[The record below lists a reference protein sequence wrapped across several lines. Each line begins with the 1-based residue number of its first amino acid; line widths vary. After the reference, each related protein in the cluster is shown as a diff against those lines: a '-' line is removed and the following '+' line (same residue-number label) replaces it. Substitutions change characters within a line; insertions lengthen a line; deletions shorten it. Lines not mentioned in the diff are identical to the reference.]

1 MKTQKKWIK
10 SMLSIIMAGIMLFGM
25 TLTTLAAGE
34 LETRAAKT
42 GTVTINNTVAGKNL
56 TYYQIFSAT
65 KSGTAVAYTLSQDFE
80 GFFTSDAKYGCTG
93 LTGEALSQ
101 KAYEYVSNQTAPDAK
116 KALSQE
122 LLAWTLANKKIGTT
136 ITTTET
142 TTMVPDLA
150 YGFYLFNFA
159 GATNVDGITG
169 DVATPAMLIN
179 VTDPTVTIN
188 MKSSYPVVDKIAD
201 DQSTAIG
208 DTVTY
213 TLTSH
218 VPDMTG
224 YDSYVFKFK
233 DTLSAGLTF
242 GGVTEVKIGN
252 QTLVADTGYQL
263 THEPGNPNAITIEIL
278 DFINYQNQ
286 AGQPIVV
293 KYTATVNEKAVVGMN
308 PNTNEAKV
316 EYSNDPSNPTLGVPS
331 VPDVVDVHTF
341 DFTVNKYFM
350 ADKNESPLSGVGF
363 KLYKNKDCTEEVN
376 VVRES
381 EGNDQNAAVYRKA
394 KAEESGVEAITPASG
409 KIQFKGLD
417 AGTYYLKETTT
428 PDGYNKLT
436 GSIEIVIK
444 PTYSQEG
451 KLTEYEVKYTYNGI
465 TETVSSNQVNQSPTI
480 KVENKSGTQL
490 PNTGGIGAVIFT
502 IAGVAILAVVMICS
516 MRSKKR
522 KHS

>member
-34 LETRAAKT
+34 LEANAAPT

-56 TYYQIFSAT
+56 TYYQIFAAT
-65 KSGTAVAYTLSQDFE
+65 KNGTAVAYTLNQEFA
-80 GFFTSDAKYGCTG
+80 GFFTLNGKYGCAG
-93 LTGEALSQ
+93 LEGEALSQ
-101 KAYEYVSNQTAPDAK
+101 KAYEYVSNQTAPDAR

-122 LLAWTLANKKIGTT
+122 LLAWTLANNKKGTT
-136 ITTTET
+136 TTTTET
-142 TTMVPDLA
+142 TTMVSGLA

-159 GATNVDGITG
+159 GATNVDGIKG

-188 MKSSYPVVDKIAD
+188 MKSSYPVVDKTVD
-201 DQSTAIG
+201 DHSTAIG

-213 TLTSH
+213 TLISH

-252 QTLVADTGYQL
+252 QTLVANTGYRL
-263 THEPGNPNAITIEIL
+263 TQGGENPNAITIEIL

-316 EYSNDPSNPTLGVPS
+316 EYSNDPFNSNIGVPS

-350 ADKNESPLSGVGF
+350 VNQQKSPLSGVGF
-363 KLYKNKDCTEEVN
+363 RLYTDQDCNNEVK

-381 EGNDQNAAVYRKA
+381 EGNDQNVAVYRKA
-394 KAEESGVEAITPASG
+394 KVDELGVEAITPASG

-417 AGTYYLKETTT
+417 KGTYYLKETTT

-436 GSIEIVIK
+436 GPITIEIT
-444 PTYSQEG
+444 PTYENE
-451 KLTEYEVKYTYNGI
+451 KLTKYEVRYTYNNK
-465 TETVSSNQVNQSPTI
+465 EVVVSSDRKDQSPTI
-480 KVENKSGTQL
+480 EVENKSGTEL

>member
-136 ITTTET
+136 ITTET

-179 VTDPTVTIN
+179 VTDPAVTIN

-242 GGVTEVKIGN
+242 GKITEVKVGD
-252 QTLVADTGYQL
+252 QPLTAETQYTLTQEL
-263 THEPGNPNAITIEIL
+263 ENPNAITIEIL

-436 GSIEIVIK
+436 GPIKIEIT
-444 PTYSQEG
+444 PTYEKE
-451 KLTEYEVKYTYNGI
+451 KLTKYEVKYTYNDKVVV
-465 TETVSSNQVNQSPTI
+465 VSSDKKDQSPTI
-480 KVENKSGTQL
+480 EVENKSGTEL

>member
-34 LETRAAKT
+34 LETRAAET
-42 GTVTINNTVAGKNL
+42 GTVTINNTVAGKGL
-56 TYYQIFSAT
+56 TYYQIFAAT
-65 KSGTAVAYTLSQDFE
+65 KNGTAVAYTLNQEFA
-80 GFFTSDAKYGCTG
+80 GFFTSNEKYGCAG
-93 LTGEALSQ
+93 LEGEAFSQ
-101 KAYEYVSNQTAPDAK
+101 KAYEYVSNQTAPDAR

-122 LLAWTLANKKIGTT
+122 LLAWTLANNKNGTT
-136 ITTTET
+136 TTTTET
-142 TTMVPDLA
+142 TTMVPGLV

-159 GATNVDGITG
+159 RATNVDGITG

-179 VTDPTVTIN
+179 VTDPAVTIN
-188 MKSSYPVVDKIAD
+188 MKSSYPVVDKTAD

-242 GGVTEVKIGN
+242 GKITEVKVGD
-252 QTLVADTGYQL
+252 QPLTAETQYTLTQEV
-263 THEPGNPNAITIEIL
+263 ENPNAITIEIL
-278 DFINYQNQ
+278 NFINYKNQ
-286 AGQPIVV
+286 VGQPIVV

-316 EYSNDPSNPTLGVPS
+316 EYSNDPSNPTTGVPS

-350 ADKNESPLSGVGF
+350 ADQQKSPLSGVGF
-363 KLYKNKDCTEEVN
+363 RLYTDKDCMNEVK
-376 VVRES
+376 VVQES
-381 EGNDQNAAVYRKA
+381 AGDGQNAAVYRKA
-394 KAEESGVEAITPASG
+394 KAEESGVEAITPAFG

-436 GSIEIVIK
+436 GPIKIEIT
-444 PTYSQEG
+444 PTYEKE
-451 KLTEYEVKYTYNGI
+451 KLTKYEVKYTYNDKVVV
-465 TETVSSNQVNQSPTI
+465 VSSDKKDQSPTI
-480 KVENKSGTQL
+480 EVENKSGTEL

>member
-1 MKTQKKWIK
+1 M
-10 SMLSIIMAGIMLFGM
+10 
-25 TLTTLAAGE
+25 
-34 LETRAAKT
+34 
-42 GTVTINNTVAGKNL
+42 
-56 TYYQIFSAT
+56 
-65 KSGTAVAYTLSQDFE
+65 
-80 GFFTSDAKYGCTG
+80 
-93 LTGEALSQ
+93 
-101 KAYEYVSNQTAPDAK
+101 
-116 KALSQE
+116 
-122 LLAWTLANKKIGTT
+122 
-136 ITTTET
+136 
-142 TTMVPDLA
+142 
-150 YGFYLFNFA
+150 
-159 GATNVDGITG
+159 
-169 DVATPAMLIN
+169 
-179 VTDPTVTIN
+179 
-188 MKSSYPVVDKIAD
+188 
-201 DQSTAIG
+201 
-208 DTVTY
+208 
-213 TLTSH
+213 
-218 VPDMTG
+218 
-224 YDSYVFKFK
+224 
-233 DTLSAGLTF
+233 
-242 GGVTEVKIGN
+242 GVTEVKIGN

-436 GSIEIVIK
+436 GPIEIVIK
-444 PTYSQEG
+444 PAYSQEG

>member
-42 GTVTINNTVAGKNL
+42 GTVTINNTVAGKDL
-56 TYYQIFSAT
+56 TYYQIFAAT
-65 KSGTAVAYTLSQDFE
+65 KKGTAVAYTLNPEFT
-80 GFFTSDAKYGCTG
+80 GFFTSNEKYGCTD
-93 LTGEALSQ
+93 LEGEALSQ
-101 KAYEYVSNQTAPDAK
+101 KAYEYVSNQTAPDAR

-136 ITTTET
+136 ITTET

-188 MKSSYPVVDKIAD
+188 MKSSYPVVDKTVD

-242 GGVTEVKIGN
+242 GGVTEVKVGD
-252 QTLVADTGYQL
+252 QPL
-263 THEPGNPNAITIEIL
+263 TAETQYKLTQEPGNPNAITIEIL
-278 DFINYQNQ
+278 DFITYKNQ

-436 GSIEIVIK
+436 GPIKIEIT
-444 PTYSQEG
+444 PTYEKE
-451 KLTEYEVKYTYNGI
+451 KLTKYEVKYTYNDKVVI
-465 TETVSSNQVNQSPTI
+465 VSSDQKDQSPTI
-480 KVENKSGTQL
+480 EVENKSGTEL

>member
-1 MKTQKKWIK
+1 MKRQKKWIK
-10 SMLSIIMAGIMLFGM
+10 SMLSILMAGIMLFGM

-34 LETRAAKT
+34 LEANAAAT

-65 KSGTAVAYTLSQDFE
+65 KSGTAVAYTLNQEFE
-80 GFFTSDAKYGCTG
+80 GFFTSNAKYGCTG

-101 KAYEYVSNQTAPDAK
+101 KAYEYVSNQTAPDAR

-122 LLAWTLANKKIGTT
+122 LLAWTLENKKNGTT
-136 ITTTET
+136 TTTTET
-142 TTMVPDLA
+142 TTTVPGLA

-179 VTDPTVTIN
+179 VTDPTVEIN
-188 MKSSYPVVDKIAD
+188 MKSSYPVVDKTAD

-252 QTLVADTGYQL
+252 QTLAADTQYTL
-263 THEPGNPNAITIEIL
+263 TQEPGNPNAITIEIL
-278 DFINYQNQ
+278 NFIQYKTQ
-286 AGQPIVV
+286 AGDPIVV
-293 KYTATVNEKAVVGMN
+293 TYTATVNENAVVGMN
-308 PNTNEAKV
+308 PNTNKAEV
-316 EYSNDPSNPTLGVPS
+316 EYSNDPSNPSAGVPS

-350 ADKNESPLSGVGF
+350 ANQQESPLSGVGF
-363 KLYKNKDCTEEVN
+363 KLYTDKDCMNEVK
-376 VVRES
+376 VVQES
-381 EGNDQNAAVYRKA
+381 AGDGQNAAVYRKA
-394 KAEESGVEAITPASG
+394 KAEEAGVEAITPASG

-428 PDGYNKLT
+428 PDGYNALT
-436 GSIEIVIK
+436 GPIKIEIT

-451 KLTEYEVKYTYNGI
+451 KLTKYDVKYTYNGI

>member
-34 LETRAAKT
+34 LETRAAET

-80 GFFTSDAKYGCTG
+80 GFFTSNTKYGCTS

-101 KAYEYVSNQTAPDAK
+101 KAYEYVSNQKESDAR

-122 LLAWTLANKKIGTT
+122 LLAWTLANNKTGTKT
-136 ITTTET
+136 TTTET
-142 TTMVPDLA
+142 TTTVPDLA

-169 DVATPAMLIN
+169 GVATPAMLIN
-179 VTDPTVTIN
+179 VTDPAVTIN
-188 MKSSYPVVDKIAD
+188 MKSSYPVVDKTAD

-224 YDSYVFKFK
+224 YASYVFKFK

-242 GGVTEVKIGN
+242 GKITEVKVGD
-252 QTLVADTGYQL
+252 QTLAADTGYTL
-263 THEPGNPNAITIEIL
+263 TQEEKNPNAITIEIL
-278 DFINYQNQ
+278 KFINYKNQ
-286 AGQPIVV
+286 VGQPIVV

-308 PNTNEAKV
+308 PNTNKATV
-316 EYSNDPSNPTLGVPS
+316 EYSNEPSNPTIGVPS

-350 ADKNESPLSGVGF
+350 ADQQKSPLSGVGF
-363 KLYKNKDCTEEVN
+363 RLYTDKDCMNEVK

-381 EGNDQNAAVYRKA
+381 AGDGQNAAVYRKA
-394 KAEESGVEAITPASG
+394 KAGESGVEAITPASG

-436 GSIEIVIK
+436 GPITIEIT
-444 PTYSQEG
+444 PTYENE
-451 KLTEYEVKYTYNGI
+451 KLTKYEVRYTYNNK
-465 TETVSSNQVNQSPTI
+465 EVVVSSDRKDQSPTI
-480 KVENKSGTQL
+480 EVENKSGTEL

>member
-34 LETRAAKT
+34 LETRAAET
-42 GTVTINNTVAGKNL
+42 GTVTINNTVAGKGL
-56 TYYQIFSAT
+56 TYYQIFAAT
-65 KSGTAVAYTLSQDFE
+65 KNGTAVAYTLNQEFA
-80 GFFTSDAKYGCTG
+80 GFFTSNEKYGCAG
-93 LTGEALSQ
+93 LEGEAFSQ
-101 KAYEYVSNQTAPDAK
+101 KAYEYVSNQTAPDAR

-122 LLAWTLANKKIGTT
+122 LLAWTLANNKNGTT
-136 ITTTET
+136 TTTTET
-142 TTMVPDLA
+142 TTMVPGLV

-179 VTDPTVTIN
+179 VTDPAVTIN
-188 MKSSYPVVDKIAD
+188 MKSSYPVVDKTAD

-242 GGVTEVKIGN
+242 GKITEVKVGD
-252 QTLVADTGYQL
+252 QPLTAETQYTLTQEV
-263 THEPGNPNAITIEIL
+263 E
-278 DFINYQNQ
+278 
-286 AGQPIVV
+286 
-293 KYTATVNEKAVVGMN
+293 N

-316 EYSNDPSNPTLGVPS
+316 EYSNDPSNPTTGVPS

-350 ADKNESPLSGVGF
+350 ADQQKSPLSGVGF
-363 KLYKNKDCTEEVN
+363 RLYTDKDCMNEVK
-376 VVRES
+376 VVQES
-381 EGNDQNAAVYRKA
+381 AGDGQNAAVYRKA
-394 KAEESGVEAITPASG
+394 KAEESGVEAITPAFG

-436 GSIEIVIK
+436 GPIKIEIT
-444 PTYSQEG
+444 PTYEKE
-451 KLTEYEVKYTYNGI
+451 KLTKYEVKYTYNDKVVV
-465 TETVSSNQVNQSPTI
+465 VSSDKKDQSPTI
-480 KVENKSGTQL
+480 EVENKSGTEL

>member
-1 MKTQKKWIK
+1 MKRQKKWIK
-10 SMLSIIMAGIMLFGM
+10 SMLSILMAGIMLFGM

-34 LETRAAKT
+34 LEANAAAT

-65 KSGTAVAYTLSQDFE
+65 KSGTAVAYTLNQEFE
-80 GFFTSDAKYGCTG
+80 GFFTSNAKYGCTG

-101 KAYEYVSNQTAPDAK
+101 KAYEYVSNQTAPDAR

-122 LLAWTLANKKIGTT
+122 LLAWTLANKTNGTT
-136 ITTTET
+136 TTTTET
-142 TTMVPDLA
+142 TTTVSGLA

-179 VTDPTVTIN
+179 VTDSTVTIN
-188 MKSSYPVVDKIAD
+188 MKSSYPVVDKTAD

-252 QTLVADTGYQL
+252 QTLAADTGYQL
-263 THEPGNPNAITIEIL
+263 TQGGENPNAITIEIL
-278 DFINYQNQ
+278 NFINYKNQ
-286 AGQPIVV
+286 VGQPIVV
-293 KYTATVNEKAVVGMN
+293 TYTATVNEKAVVGMN
-308 PNTNEAKV
+308 PNTNKAEV
-316 EYSNDPSNPTLGVPS
+316 EYSNDPSNPSAGVPS

-350 ADKNESPLSGVGF
+350 ANQQESPLSGVGF
-363 KLYKNKDCTEEVN
+363 KLYTDKDCMNEVK
-376 VVRES
+376 VVQES
-381 EGNDQNAAVYRKA
+381 AGDGQNAAVYRKA
-394 KAEESGVEAITPASG
+394 KAEEVGVEAITPASG

-417 AGTYYLKETTT
+417 EGTYYLKETTT
-428 PDGYNKLT
+428 PDGYNALT
-436 GSIEIVIK
+436 GPIEIVIK
-444 PTYSQEG
+444 PTYSKEG
-451 KLTEYEVKYTYNGI
+451 KLTKYDVNYTYNGI

>member
-34 LETRAAKT
+34 LETRAAET
-42 GTVTINNTVAGKNL
+42 GTVTINNTVAGKDL
-56 TYYQIFSAT
+56 TYYQIFAAT
-65 KSGTAVAYTLSQDFE
+65 KKGTAVAYTLNPEFT
-80 GFFTSDAKYGCTG
+80 GFFTSNEKYGCTG
-93 LTGEALSQ
+93 LEGEALSQ
-101 KAYEYVSNQTAPDAK
+101 KAYEYVSNQVEANVRKT
-116 KALSQE
+116 LSQE
-122 LLAWTLANKKIGTT
+122 LLAWTLANKKNGTT
-136 ITTTET
+136 TTTTET
-142 TTMVPDLA
+142 TTTASDLA

-159 GATNVDGITG
+159 GATNVDEIPV

-179 VTDPTVTIN
+179 VTGPTVTIN
-188 MKSSYPVVDKIAD
+188 MKSSYPVVDKTVN

-224 YDSYVFKFK
+224 YKSYVFKFK

-242 GGVTEVKIGN
+242 GKITEVTVGN
-252 QTLVADTGYQL
+252 QTLAADTGYRL
-263 THEPGNPNAITIEIL
+263 THGGENPNAITIEIL
-278 DFINYQNQ
+278 DFITYQNQ

-316 EYSNDPSNPTLGVPS
+316 EYSNDPSNPNGGVPS

-350 ADKNESPLSGVGF
+350 ANQQESPLSGVGF
-363 KLYKNKDCTEEVN
+363 RLYTDQDCNNEVK
-376 VVRES
+376 VVQES
-381 EGNDQNAAVYRKA
+381 AGEHQNAAVYRKA
-394 KAEESGVEAITPASG
+394 KAEEPGVEAITPESG

-417 AGTYYLKETTT
+417 KGTYYLKETTT

-436 GSIEIVIK
+436 GPIKIEIT
-444 PTYSQEG
+444 PTYEEE
-451 KLTEYEVKYTYNGI
+451 KLTKYEVKYTYNNK
-465 TETVSSNQVNQSPTI
+465 EVVVSSDQKDQSPTI
-480 KVENKSGTQL
+480 EVENKSGTEL